1 MADPGARELKLTQY
15 LNEAYGQEKQLETV
29 LQAQIGRAKAAARKT
44 LQKRLQDHLKETK
57 AQARGLERRIKQLG
71 GKAEAQSLPGPDI
84 VSDAASGIASV
95 ANKAVAAAKG
105 PVQALRGTSP
115 ADNLLRN
122 VRDAVWNEAEEIAH
136 YDAIEALAESL
147 NDKDTAKL
155 AREFRRQEERMQKF
169 LRGQIAQLVKQVVK
183 DEVPAAERS
192 GNGGTSRRSTSRSS
206 SSRSSSSRS
215 SSRSSGSSARKAAGA
230 KGGRKSSSSG
240 SSSSRSRASSSGSSS
255 RASGSSSRSS
265 GSSSRSS
272 GSSSRSSGSS
282 SRKAAGAKGGR
293 KSSSSGSSS
302 SRSRASSSGSSSRS
316 SGSGSRSSG
325 SSRSR
330 SSRSSGGSS
339 SGGSS
344 SGGSSSS

>member
-15 LNEAYGQEKQLETV
+15 LNEAYGKEKQLETV
-29 LQAQIGRAKAAARKT
+29 LQAQIGLAKAAARKT

-57 AQARGLERRIKQLG
+57 AQSRGLERRIKQLG

-84 VSDAASGIASV
+84 VSDAASGV
-95 ANKAVAAAKG
+95 ANVANRALAAAKG

-122 VRDAVWNEAEEIAH
+122 IRDAVWNEAEEIAH

-169 LRGQIAQLVKQVVK
+169 LRGQISQLVKQVVK
-183 DEVPAAERS
+183 DEVPARERS
-192 GNGGTSRRSTSRSS
+192 GNGGTTRRAS

-215 SSRSSGSSARKAAGA
+215 SGSSSRKA
-230 KGGRKSSSSG
+230 SG
-240 SSSSRSRASSSGSSS
+240 SSSRSRASSSGSSS
-255 RASGSSSRSS
+255 RSSSS

-272 GSSSRSSGSS
+272 GTRKSSGSS
-282 SRKAAGAKGGR
+282 SRKSTG
-293 KSSSSGSSS
+293 SSSRKASGSSSRASGGSS

-316 SGSGSRSSG
+316 SGSSGRKSSG
-325 SSRSR
+325 SSSRRSTGGSSSRR
-330 SSRSSGGSS
+330 SSSRRSSGGSS
-339 SGGSS
+339 S
-344 SGGSSSS
+344 

>member
-15 LNEAYGQEKQLETV
+15 LNEAYGKEKQLETT
-29 LQAQIGRAKAAARKT
+29 LQAQIGLAKAAARKT

-71 GKAEAQSLPGPDI
+71 GKAEAVSLPGPDV
-84 VSDAASGIASV
+84 VSDAASGAASL

-136 YDAIEALAESL
+136 YDAIEALAETL

-169 LRGQIAQLVKQVVK
+169 LRGQIGQLVKQVVK
-183 DEVPAAERS
+183 DEVPAAERRA
-192 GNGGTSRRSTSRSS
+192 NGGTSRRRSTSRSS
-206 SSRSSSSRS
+206 GSRST
-215 SSRSSGSSARKAAGA
+215 
-230 KGGRKSSSSG
+230 
-240 SSSSRSRASSSGSSS
+240 
-255 RASGSSSRSS
+255 SRSS

-272 GSSSRSSGSS
+272 GGSRGKSSGG
-282 SRKAAGAKGGR
+282 SRG
-293 KSSSSGSSS
+293 KSSGGSRAKSSGSS

-316 SGSGSRSSG
+316 SGSTSRRSSGSSSGGSSRSSG
-325 SSRSR
+325 SSRSKSSGSSSRR
-330 SSRSSGGSS
+330 SSSRRSSGG
-339 SGGSS
+339 GSS
-344 SGGSSSS
+344 S